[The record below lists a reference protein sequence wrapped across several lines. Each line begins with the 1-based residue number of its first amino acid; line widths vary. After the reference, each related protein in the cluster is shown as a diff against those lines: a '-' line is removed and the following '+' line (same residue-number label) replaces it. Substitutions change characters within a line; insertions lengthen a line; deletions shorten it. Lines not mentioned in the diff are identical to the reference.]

1 MAKKAK
7 KAKGAKGTYR
17 QGFSRGMETNRAS
30 HDDNRQMN
38 GITPLPQFGMIRAR
52 GEDTLKFLQGQLTQ
66 DVELMGLHEARLA
79 AWCSAK
85 GRMLASFVVIKSSA
99 QEIWLICSADLL
111 ASTLKRL
118 SMFVMRAKCK
128 LDDASTEFSLQGL
141 IGSAALGMQNA
152 PLSIANNDHMKLTL
166 VKNSENTL
174 VFFHS
179 GLATGLAATARALC
193 IRPMRAASPMP
204 ALAAPDT
211 LTPAHWDWLAVSS
224 GVATVSAAIS
234 DAFVPQMLN
243 YESVGGV
250 NFKKGCYPGQE
261 VVARSQFRGT
271 LKRRAFVV
279 HCDAPMQ
286 AGQEVFISTEADQPC
301 GLVAQAAAHPE
312 GGFSAIVGMQL
323 SALEAVASGASLRL
337 AASDG
342 AVLRLGELP
351 YALLDDI

>member
-1 MAKKAK
+1 
-7 KAKGAKGTYR
+7 
-17 QGFSRGMETNRAS
+17 METNRAS

-52 GEDTLKFLQGQLTQ
+52 GEDAAKFLQGQLTQ

-85 GRMLASFVVIKSSA
+85 GRMLASFVVIKPSA

-111 ASTLKRL
+111 AVTLKRL

-128 LDDASTEFSLQGL
+128 LDDASAEYALQGL
-141 IGSAALGMQNA
+141 IGSAAIGMPNA
-152 PLSIANNDHMKLTL
+152 PLSIANNDHMAMTL
-166 VKNSENTL
+166 VKNSENYL
-174 VFFHS
+174 VFFNS
-179 GLATGLAATARALC
+179 GTAAGLAASARALR
-193 IRPMRAASPMP
+193 ISPVGAAALLPVSPSPESP
-204 ALAAPDT
+204 APAVVFDVTDT
-211 LTPAHWDWLAVSS
+211 TTPAHWDWLAVVS
-224 GVATVSAAIS
+224 GVATLSAAVS

-271 LKRRAFVV
+271 LKRRAFVL
-279 HCDAPMQ
+279 HCDAPLQ
-286 AGQEVFISTEADQPC
+286 AGQEVFVSTEPDQPC
-301 GLVAQAAAHPE
+301 GTVAQAAAHPE

-323 SALEAVASGASLRL
+323 SALEAVSGGASLRL

-351 YALLDDI
+351 YALLADI